1 MMDLPKVHNIYPAI
15 VAVIQSKRYILYIIY
30 NICNIIYVT
39 CIIHI
44 MNVSIYL
51 YTGYNTDQNE
61 GQYPILGA

>member
-1 MMDLPKVHNIYPAI
+1 MYIYI
-15 VAVIQSKRYILYIIY
+15 CTYNESYGYILYIIY